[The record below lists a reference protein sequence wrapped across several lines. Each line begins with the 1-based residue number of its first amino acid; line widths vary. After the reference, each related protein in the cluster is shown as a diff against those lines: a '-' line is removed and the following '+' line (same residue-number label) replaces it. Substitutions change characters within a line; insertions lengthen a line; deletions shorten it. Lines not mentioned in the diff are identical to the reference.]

1 MMQSLAQRL
10 AAALLVLLLSACAG
24 MGAEQPRRPAPWEP
38 AVASV
43 VIIPPINNSPDMRAT
58 YSVLSRLTVPLA
70 EAGYYVFPV
79 SLVDSTFK
87 QNGVANPQEM
97 HAVSHAKLREVF
109 GADAALYLTVE
120 KFGTTYYILG
130 SDTEVRLEG
139 RLVDLRSGQ
148 TLWRGRSSASAREIE
163 QARGSSNSSCGLL
176 CSLVGAVWDQ
186 VVDTLSN
193 RSDEIAAL
201 AVNRLLP
208 PSGFHSLARGPRA
221 PVQPR

>member
-1 MMQSLAQRL
+1 MIRLFVQRL
-10 AAALLVLLLSACAG
+10 AAAGLVLLLIGCAG
-24 MGAEQPRRPAPWEP
+24 MGTEQPSRPAPWEP

-43 VIIPPINNSPDMRAT
+43 VIIPPINNSPDVRAT

-120 KFGTTYYILG
+120 EFGTTYYILG
-130 SDTEVRLEG
+130 SDTEVSLEG

-148 TLWRGRSSASAREIE
+148 TLWRDRSSASAREIE
-163 QARGSSNSSCGLL
+163 EARGGSKSSCGLL

-193 RSDEIAAL
+193 RSDEIAAV

-208 PSGFHSLARGPRA
+208 PSGVHALARGPRA
-221 PVQPR
+221 PVKPR